1 MKYNINVIE
10 SVWSDWFKPAS
21 KRLKN
26 RWMATVAQLMFASLA
41 YAGDANW
48 PMGSPNGSWQMG
60 TPDGSWAM
68 GSGGTVSGAPSV
80 ANLRDV
86 RIGFTAEQVLRLLG
100 APSTMDTTRTAYGR
114 TDYWFYR
121 HSDVLAATIRFDD
134 GLVSA
139 VSY

>member
-1 MKYNINVIE
+1 MKKLLLV
-10 SVWSDWFKPAS
+10 SLLLAS
-21 KRLKN
+21 
-26 RWMATVAQLMFASLA
+26 ASIMQ
-41 YAGDANW
+41 AGDANW

-68 GSGGTVSGAPSV
+68 GSSGTVSGAPSV